1 MTPESHASIRIVL
14 VDDHA
19 VVRAGLRLL
28 LERDPRFAIVG
39 EAATTSEALEAAVTH
54 HPDVV
59 VLDLDLGQEKGADC
73 LPELRRVVP
82 DARILVLTGLRDP
95 AAHQQAVRLGAIGVL
110 AKERAPESL
119 LHAVERV
126 YAGESWLDRSTT
138 ATLLAEL
145 AGENKSKPDPD
156 EARIASLSPR
166 EREVIDLILQGL
178 RNKDIAK
185 RMFISEATVRHHL
198 TSIFEKLHVSDRLGL
213 TIYAFKH
220 HLVSKR

>member
-1 MTPESHASIRIVL
+1 
-14 VDDHA
+14 
-19 VVRAGLRLL
+19 
-28 LERDPRFAIVG
+28 
-39 EAATTSEALEAAVTH
+39 
-54 HPDVV
+54 
-59 VLDLDLGQEKGADC
+59 
-73 LPELRRVVP
+73 VP